1 MDFQQLINIIK
12 DDLDL
17 ENILLVQKLDII
29 LIPKENFNNDY
40 SNIVLATA
48 KVRFLEACKEMTGLK
63 NIEIKLSENVEFEK
77 KVLEE
82 DLFIGLSEGLKEE
95 INDIV

>member
-1 MDFQQLINIIK
+1 MDFQELINVMK
-12 DDLDL
+12 DSLDL
-17 ENILLVQKLDII
+17 ENVLIVKKLDII
-29 LIPKENFNNDY
+29 LIPKENFNKDH

-48 KVRFLEACKEMTGLK
+48 KVRFLEACKEMTGLR

-82 DLFIGLSEGLKEE
+82 DLFISLSEGLKEE